1 MVQPEAE
8 FPRRVWSQR
17 WGWGSSPGSGDATLM
32 SFAGPTRP
40 SGLTTELPGGVA
52 YGTPKSNE
60 SPSSGA
66 FDAPDG
72 SHSVTTAT
80 RVNMATETVGR
91 HAAGRQGQAVAL
103 RWLGRSGHQVD
114 LTYAALD
121 VLANRFANVLVKLG
135 VQRGDTVFTV
145 LGRVPELY
153 VTVVGSLRA
162 GVVVAPLFAA
172 FGPEPIRQRMQLGD
186 ARVVVTTE
194 ALYRRRVEPVRKDV
208 ETLDHVLVVGPNG
221 TPTNVPHTH
230 DFAAMIE
237 QASTGFTP
245 VDTSA
250 DDPALLHFTSGTTG
264 TPKGAVHVHGAIE
277 SHLRTTRE
285 ALSVQPGDTYWC
297 TADPGW
303 VTGMTYGITGP
314 LACGATVVV
323 DEADFDARRWYQ
335 IIEKN
340 AVRVWYTAPTALR
353 MLMRAGPDL
362 ARRYDLGSLRHV
374 ACVGEPLNAE
384 VVRWFAE
391 VAGVEVHDTWWQT
404 ETGSIQVANPPGQP
418 VRPGAMGVPVAG
430 ATVGVGDVVG
440 DAASDIGGDGP
451 PSVRMATGPD
461 AEGELL
467 IRAPWP
473 SMFQGYLGQ
482 PERYAACFVDG
493 WYRTGDL
500 VSRDADGY
508 LWFVGRAD
516 DVIKS
521 AGHLVGPFE
530 VESALIEHRAV
541 NEAGVIGVPDPVAGE
556 AVKAFITLNEG
567 VEATDELMLDVMGH
581 ARRRLGPAVAPRTIE
596 VVDDLPHTRSGK
608 VMRRLLKAR
617 ELDLPVGDLS
627 TLESTFEATVGSSA
641 GSLAGGETG
650 DNSSDAA
657 QGNSHG

>member
-1 MVQPEAE
+1 
-8 FPRRVWSQR
+8 
-17 WGWGSSPGSGDATLM
+17 
-32 SFAGPTRP
+32 
-40 SGLTTELPGGVA
+40 
-52 YGTPKSNE
+52 
-60 SPSSGA
+60 
-66 FDAPDG
+66 
-72 SHSVTTAT
+72 
-80 RVNMATETVGR
+80 MATEAVGR
-91 HAAGRQGQAVAL
+91 HAAGRHGHTVAL

-121 VLANRFANVLVKLG
+121 VLANRFANVLGELG
-135 VQRGDTVFTV
+135 VRRGDTVFTV

-153 VTVVGSLRA
+153 VTVVGALRA
-162 GVVVAPLFAA
+162 GAVVAPLFAA
-172 FGPEPIRQRMQLGD
+172 FGPGPIRQRLQLGD

-194 ALYRRRVEPVRKDV
+194 ALYRRRVEPVRNDV
-208 ETLDHVLVVGPNG
+208 GTLDHVLVVGPNG
-221 TPTNVPHTH
+221 TPTDVPHTH

-237 QASTGFTP
+237 AASTEFTP
-245 VDTSA
+245 ADTRA

-285 ALSVQPGDTYWC
+285 VLGVQPGDTYWC

-323 DEADFDARRWYQ
+323 DEADFDAQRWYQ

-340 AVRVWYTAPTALR
+340 AVQVWYTAPTALR
-353 MLMRAGPDL
+353 MLMRAGSDV
-362 ARRYDLGSLRHV
+362 ARRYDLGSLRQV

-404 ETGSIQVANPPGQP
+404 ETGSIQVANPPDRP
-418 VRPGAMGVPVAG
+418 VRPGAMGLPVAG
-430 ATVGVGDVVG
+430 ATVAVGDVVGDVVG
-440 DAASDIGGDGP
+440 DAGSDVAGGRR
-451 PSVRMATGPD
+451 SVVVATDPE

-473 SMFQGYLGQ
+473 SMFRGYHGQ
-482 PERYAACFVDG
+482 PERYEACFVDG

-516 DVIKS
+516 DVITS

-530 VESALIEHRAV
+530 VESALIEHQAV

-567 VEATDELMLDVMGH
+567 VEATDELLLDVMGH

-617 ELDLPVGDLS
+617 QLDLPVGDLS
-627 TLESTFEATVGSSA
+627 TLETPPGTPDDDEADDGAPDS
-641 GSLAGGETG
+641 GR
-650 DNSSDAA
+650 
-657 QGNSHG
+657 GNSHG